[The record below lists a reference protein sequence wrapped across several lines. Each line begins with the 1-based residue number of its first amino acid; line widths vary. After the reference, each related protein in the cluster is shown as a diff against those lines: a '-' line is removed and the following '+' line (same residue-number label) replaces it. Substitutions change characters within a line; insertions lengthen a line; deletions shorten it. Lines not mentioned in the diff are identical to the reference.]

1 MSAGRFFMTEMTTKE
16 LDMLTA
22 AVTREALLGRKAAL
36 YSRTLTDP
44 DIAACMANI
53 AKGHAQRCADLL
65 KAAGGRND

>member
-1 MSAGRFFMTEMTTKE
+1 MSAGRFFMTEMTTRE

-53 AKGHAQRCADLL
+53 AKGHAQRCAVLL

>member
-22 AVTREALLGRKAAL
+22 AVTREALLGKKAAL

-53 AKGHAQRCADLL
+53 AKGHTQRCADLI